1 MHKRKLA
8 EGEKMVS
15 RKKAVYRLRLAIA
28 FVVLILA
35 AANVLV
41 ADNLRHC
48 AGSVFEEMETQ
59 QIFRDHFR
67 FMTTGV
73 IFGTGLLLIPRQGRG
88 QRRFSIAILSLAVLY
103 PVIIVLLYANRESL
117 GESYAYL
124 ILGDLLAILIGITA
138 GIIFL
143 VWFVLSVIVVKR
155 RGNIE

>member
-1 MHKRKLA
+1 MSNIRR
-8 EGEKMVS
+8 S
-15 RKKAVYRLRLAIA
+15 RIYLLRLAMA
-28 FVVLILA
+28 FVVLTLA

-41 ADNLRHC
+41 ADNLRRC

-67 FMTTGV
+67 FMTTGL

-88 QRRFSIAILSLAVLY
+88 RRRCSIAIFSLAILY
-103 PVIIVLLYANRESL
+103 TLIIVLLYTNRENL

-124 ILGDLLAILIGITA
+124 ILGSLSAILIGITA
-138 GIIFL
+138 GIFFV

-155 RGNIE
+155 